1 MNFSTF
7 YKNTEQRII
16 DTVLSLWA
24 TGDANMQQYLKSIL
38 AEEKVLA
45 KPVFQNMFPWEPSDN
60 TFGQLANIF
69 DQNFIQRLD
78 AINNP
83 EYQFPANRHPYLHQE
98 KSWRSALLENKSI
111 LVTTGTGSGK
121 TECFMLPVLHD
132 IFTNS
137 PNSEGVN
144 AIFLYP
150 LNALIGSQKKRMHE
164 WCSAL
169 GNINYAVYTGSTN
182 EHANNQKQQDAFPE
196 IISRVKIR
204 TNPPQILF
212 TNPTMLEYML
222 VRDKDTELLNNS
234 SGKLRWILLDE
245 AHTLTGSKAAE
256 MALLIRRVVE
266 AFNVDIND
274 VRFAVTSAT
283 VGDGNE
289 VQLKQFMADLC
300 GISTDNITL
309 ITGQRILPTVNNQT
323 FSQQQIDPEIAGNLR
338 QEIYSQPCLNISQIG
353 DIAGINNEN
362 EQLSF
367 VDKLADITE
376 NGQPVMP
383 VRGHFFAR
391 NINGIYACT
400 NPACNIHPHI
410 PTNLVGSIT
419 SISKKQCSCGYPLLE
434 LIACR
439 TCGTFMMEGEKKN
452 GHVQQ
457 SSKAYTDFFEVEDNI
472 NETEE
477 DEEGGG
483 NENNDGNTTKL
494 IIARQF
500 ANKPFVDQNILPI
513 QILEDGTIDRNVD
526 EPFFEVDDNCPYCG
540 SGLENPFHFRLSAA
554 FLNRLMSDIILE
566 QTNDSNPITTQM
578 LWHGKKYISFTDSR
592 QGTAKIAALINID
605 SESMFTKS
613 QVYHNLSKK
622 HQNNIVV
629 LNDTQREELNI
640 ELQQLQTALPTAL
653 PFVLNTLN
661 ARIVE
666 INNQLNATPPPIQ
679 NSRVSWLD
687 MKMAVLNNTDA
698 RNLFYHNIGGNLNT
712 QGPDYINSLLYN
724 EFARRLPRERSL
736 ENLGMV
742 NLVYPGLEN
751 LTTPYDANNLGI
763 NNEEWRQ
770 LLKVALDYVIRYKFL
785 YSIPQVVR
793 GMASTRHKSFKLYPA
808 DSDLPNVVKWP
819 TFDRNRIRPN
829 RLALLI
835 CAGLGYHEL
844 EDLDR
849 NIEDQI
855 NALLSIL
862 WSTIRQHFLTADG
875 QDGGYMLNLE
885 DKTAFELTDQLWL
898 CPVKK
903 RLIDTTFRGYSP
915 WISGRLTSA
924 NINTFF
930 VGNSLRFPIF
940 PHPFNLDN
948 NNTFNAQNT
957 LDWIEQD
964 VQVNNLKQNGLW
976 NSLHERIINF
986 KPLYL
991 AGEHS
996 AQQKKTRLEQLEDK
1010 FQNGKIN
1017 VLSCSTTME
1026 MGVDIGGI
1034 SAVVMSNVP
1043 PGPANYLQRTG
1054 RAGRR
1059 GENKSLAF
1067 TICPANPIGS
1077 HVIENPQW
1085 ALTHKISPPILI
1097 FSSKLLVERHLNALL
1112 LGKFIRQVL
1121 QGLNISERVDG
1132 FFLLVTATNDTYANQ
1147 FLTFLLDSPVDNFE
1161 AAIRTIV
1168 RQTPLND
1175 LNTASIIHKVYSN
1188 FEQIKSQVEEKNTNF
1203 EDALAGILAIQGY
1216 TVNSPAYK
1224 AVNYQKNQFL
1234 HKNLLTYLSEEGFLP
1249 AGGIPTGVVD
1259 FNNKSIEDIAKNNE
1273 NSNTNDRL
1281 PSYHITRALTEYAP
1295 GMEVV
1300 IDGWVYTSAG
1310 IILQN
1315 NFGGQTTKSI
1325 LQHCTNCGHE
1335 HILTGDQA
1343 IEQSCPVC
1351 NTPSL
1356 TGLTSAA
1363 FTEIMEPV
1371 GFAVDLFGDKTRAIS
1386 ESSNAQYVEPLL
1398 IGVEPWSDDTHPIVE
1413 YRDSLPNAEIVYYNY
1428 GNRNGFSVCLECG
1441 RTDVDP
1447 SKLIAH
1453 KRLRGGKN
1461 QNNEVL
1467 CGGNDNTFAI
1477 RNNVMLVGRFQTDF
1491 FEIRCRDA
1499 QGGLINDEA
1508 TLYSLGLV
1516 LAKSLCT
1523 YLAIEEQ
1530 EVDFGIK
1537 KYRGFRTIFLFD
1549 TSKGGAGYVSQF
1561 ATNFE
1566 EVCREALAI
1575 VSRCTCSSACTKCL
1589 IDRKSQH
1596 RLELLDRHLAKDWL
1610 ERILDNS
1617 LPEAVTNLLLNN
1629 PKKVIGTVKTDL
1641 ARLLSKKQIQSVT
1654 LLVDSQNIDQW
1665 DIESFLLLNQLKING
1680 TPIDLVFRGQPAV
1693 LNIEQKL
1700 TLLQVKAALGTQTKY
1715 YYTDTFSIGNLQ
1727 QIARVVLNN
1736 HQQYDYFTENFE
1748 TSLNVQWG
1756 DSNNQ
1761 FTYRQEAPTE
1771 MNLQNFELNFEHG
1784 LQNVFEVFIPSPNKY
1799 IMSDEIFELF
1809 FNQLF
1814 QNAKDQL
1821 NNNLLDRNVKIIYSD
1836 RYLLRPFGSL
1846 LLIQFILKLKEK
1858 YRLTIEELE
1867 IKLQPIS
1874 YNANPNARYLHN
1886 QFRDDNERIDFI
1898 DQMARDCGLIDLTV
1912 SLDINL
1918 PHYRYMKIEVNQ
1930 ETTITIRPDAG
1941 IEHGWFIRDTTLETN
1956 AVYGN
1961 EPFEIQ
1967 QNLNKNLLYTLSFN

>member
-7 YKNTEQRII
+7 YKNIEQRII

-24 TGDANMQQYLKSIL
+24 TGDASMQQYLRSIL
-38 AEEKVLA
+38 ADEKVLA
-45 KPVFQNMFPWEPSDN
+45 KPVFQNMFPWEPSVN
-60 TFGQLANIF
+60 TFGQLGDIF
-69 DQNFIQRLD
+69 NQNFIQLLD
-78 AINNP
+78 AIDNP

-98 KSWRSALLENKSI
+98 KSWRSAILENKSI

-132 IFTNS
+132 IFINS
-137 PNSEGVN
+137 PDSEGVN

-182 EHANNQKQQDAFPE
+182 ENANKKKEQDAFPE
-196 IISRVKIR
+196 LISRVKIR

-245 AHTLTGSKAAE
+245 AHTLNGSKAAE

-289 VQLKQFMADLC
+289 FQLKQFMADLC
-300 GISTDNITL
+300 GISIDNITL

-323 FSQQQIDPEIAGNLR
+323 FSQQQIDPEIAGNIR
-338 QEIYSQPCLNISQIG
+338 QAIYSQPCLNISQIG
-353 DIAGINNEN
+353 DIAGINIEN
-362 EQLSF
+362 DQLSF

-376 NGQPVMP
+376 NDKPVMP

-391 NINGIYACT
+391 NINGVYVCT
-400 NPACNIHPHI
+400 NSACNIHPHI
-410 PTNLVGSIT
+410 PTNVLGSIT

-439 TCGTFMMEGEKKN
+439 TCGTFMMQGEIKN

-457 SSKAYTDFFEVEDNI
+457 SSKAYSDFFEVEDNI
-472 NETEE
+472 NEVEEE
-477 DEEGGG
+477 D
-483 NENNDGNTTKL
+483 DGNNNHVGDLSKL
-494 IIARQF
+494 IVARQF
-500 ANKPFVDQNILPI
+500 ANKPFVDHNILPI
-513 QILEDGTIDRNVD
+513 QILEDGTVDRNVD

-540 SGLENPFHFRLSAA
+540 TGLENPFHFRLSAA
-554 FLNRLMSDIILE
+554 FLNRLISDIILE

-613 QVYHNLSKK
+613 QVFHNLSKK
-622 HQNNIVV
+622 YQNNIVV
-629 LNDTQREELNI
+629 LNDTQIEELNI
-640 ELQQLQTALPTAL
+640 ELQQSQAALPTAI
-653 PFVLNTLN
+653 PFVINILN

-666 INNQLNATPPPIQ
+666 INNQLNAIPPPIK
-679 NSRVSWLD
+679 NSRVSWVE
-687 MKMAVLNNTDA
+687 MKTALLNNADA
-698 RNLFYHNIGGNLNT
+698 KNLFDHNIDGNLNV
-712 QGPDYINSLLYN
+712 QGSDYFNSLLYN

-751 LTTPYDANNLGI
+751 LTAPYAANNLDI
-763 NNEEWRQ
+763 NNEEWKQ
-770 LLKVALDYVIRYKFL
+770 LLKIALDYVIRYKFF
-785 YSIPQVVR
+785 YSIPQQVR
-793 GMASTRHKSFKLYPA
+793 EMASTRHKSFELYPA
-808 DSDLPNVVKWP
+808 DSVLPNVARWP
-819 TFDRNRIRPN
+819 TFDRHRSRTN

-844 EDLDR
+844 EDIDDV
-849 NIEDQI
+849 IADQI
-855 NALLSIL
+855 NDLLSVMWI
-862 WSTIRQHFLTADG
+862 TIRQHFLTADG
-875 QDGGYMLNLE
+875 QAGGYKLNLE
-885 DKTAFELTDQLWL
+885 EKTAFELTENLWL

-915 WISGRLTSA
+915 WTSGRLTSA
-924 NINTFF
+924 NIATFF
-930 VGNSLRFPIF
+930 VGNSMRFPIF

-948 NNTFNAQNT
+948 NNTFNPQNT
-957 LDWIEQD
+957 LDWIGQD
-964 VQVNNLKQNGLW
+964 VQVANLKQNGLW

-1017 VLSCSTTME
+1017 ILSCSTTME

-1067 TICPANPIGS
+1067 TICPVNAIGS

-1085 ALTHKISPPILI
+1085 ALTHRISPPALS
-1097 FSSKLLVERHLNALL
+1097 FSSKVLVERHLNALL

-1121 QGLNISERVDG
+1121 QGLNISEKVDG
-1132 FFLLVTATNDTYANQ
+1132 FFLIVPAANDTYANQ
-1147 FLTFLLDSPVDNFE
+1147 FLTFLLNTPVENFDL
-1161 AAIRTIV
+1161 AIRKIV
-1168 RQTPLND
+1168 RKTPLND
-1175 LNTASIIHKVYSN
+1175 LNTAAIIHKVYSN
-1188 FEQIKSQVEEKNTNF
+1188 FEQIKSQVEQKNSSF
-1203 EDALAGILAIQGY
+1203 EDSLNGILALQGY

-1259 FNNKSIEDIAKNNE
+1259 FNNKKLKDIDRANNNNNDTKNQ
-1273 NSNTNDRL
+1273 L

-1300 IDGWVYTSAG
+1300 IDGRVYTSAG

-1315 NFGGQTTKSI
+1315 NFGGQAIKSI
-1325 LQHCTNCGHE
+1325 LQHCNQCGYE
-1335 HILTGDQA
+1335 HILTGNRAVQY
-1343 IEQSCPVC
+1343 ICPIC
-1351 NTPSL
+1351 NNHSL
-1356 TGLTSAA
+1356 TGLTNQG
-1363 FTEIMEPV
+1363 FTEIIEPV
-1371 GFAVDLFGDKTRAIS
+1371 GFAVDLFGDETRAIS
-1386 ESSNAQYVEPLL
+1386 ESSNAQYIEPLL
-1398 IGVEPWSDDTHPIVE
+1398 IGVESWSDDTHPIVE

-1428 GNRNGFSVCLECG
+1428 GDGTGFSVCLECG
-1441 RTDVDP
+1441 RADVNP
-1447 SKLIAH
+1447 NNLNAH
-1453 KRLRGGKN
+1453 NRLRGGRNAQN
-1461 QNNEVL
+1461 QAF
-1467 CGGNDNTFAI
+1467 CGGNENAFSI
-1477 RNNVMLVGRFQTDF
+1477 RDNVMLVGRFQTDF

-1561 ATNFE
+1561 GTNFE

-1575 VSRCTCSSACTKCL
+1575 VSRCNCSSACTKCL

-1617 LPEAVTNLLLNN
+1617 LPVTVTNLLLNN

-1654 LLVDSQNIDQW
+1654 LLVDSHNIDQW
-1665 DIESFLLLNQLKING
+1665 NIDSFLLLNQLKING
-1680 TPIDLVFRGQPAV
+1680 VAIQLVFREQPVV
-1693 LNIEQKL
+1693 LNIEQKI
-1700 TLLQVKAALGTQTKY
+1700 TLLQVKAALGINTDYQ
-1715 YYTDTFSIGNLQ
+1715 YTDSIAIGNLQ
-1727 QIARVVLNN
+1727 HIARIELNN
-1736 HQQYDYFTENFE
+1736 NQQYDYFTENFE
-1748 TSLNVQWG
+1748 SSLNGQWG
-1756 DSNNQ
+1756 DANNL
-1761 FTYRQEAPTE
+1761 FTYRQRALTD
-1771 MNLQNFELNFEHG
+1771 MNLQNFTLTFEEG
-1784 LQNVFEVFIPSPNKY
+1784 VQNVTEVLIPSPNVH
-1799 IMSDEIFELF
+1799 IMSNTIF
-1809 FNQLF
+1809 QLF
-1814 QNAKDQL
+1814 YAQLPQNVQIQL
-1821 NNNLLDRNVKIIYSD
+1821 NNNLSNKDVQIIYSD
-1836 RYLLRPFGSL
+1836 RYLLRPFGCL
-1846 LLIQFILKLKEK
+1846 LLMQFILKLKEQ
-1858 YRLTIEELE
+1858 YNLNIEQIE
-1867 IKLQPIS
+1867 IKLQPIG
-1874 YNANPNARYLHN
+1874 YNVNPSARYLHN
-1886 QFRDDNERIDFI
+1886 QFRDDNERIEFI
-1898 DQMARDCGLIDLTV
+1898 KQIARDCGLINLIVGTDL
-1912 SLDINL
+1912 NL
-1918 PHYRYMKIEVNQ
+1918 PHYRYMSIDINQ
-1930 ETTITIRPDAG
+1930 EKTITIRPDAG
-1941 IEHGWFIRDTTLETN
+1941 IEHGWFVRDTSLETN
-1956 AVYGN
+1956 SVYGN
-1961 EPFEIQ
+1961 VPFEIQ